1 MKELLALDKHVGKI
15 HKKFMNKPRTPNE
28 SMVADLQF
36 SANLVKMGLWNLK
49 RWAQTTKQ
57 PKKAYNSVLSKI
69 IKEHKEELKDE

>member
-1 MKELLALDKHVGKI
+1 MKEMQALDKHVGNV

-49 RWAQTTKQ
+49 RWAQTTSE
-57 PKKAYNSVLSKI
+57 PKKAYRTILTKI
-69 IKEHKEELKDE
+69 IKEHNEELKSE